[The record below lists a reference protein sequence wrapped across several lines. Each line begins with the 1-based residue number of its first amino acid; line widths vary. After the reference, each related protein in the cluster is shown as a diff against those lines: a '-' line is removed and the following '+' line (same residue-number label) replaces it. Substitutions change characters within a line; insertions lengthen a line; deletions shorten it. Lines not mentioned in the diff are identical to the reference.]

1 MRNWRRSHPMTP
13 EQKFKDTAR
22 HIAGV
27 YQRRGKLVPQ
37 PCEICGSEQNIEKHH
52 EDYSKPL
59 EVQWLCRPCHLII
72 G

>member
-1 MRNWRRSHPMTP
+1 MTP